1 MAKEKALSTQLKEA
15 NIKITELEGKLK
27 SEQQSCKYASEA
39 RDKHNR
45 ELEAVHSA
53 LDCIPNSPPRTVKP
67 ENSYGT
73 IEVTVSARLFAWI
86 ATVAFKGTKTTTK
99 IEEEE

>member
-1 MAKEKALSTQLKEA
+1 MAKEKALITQLEEA
-15 NIKITELEGKLK
+15 NIKIAELENKLE
-27 SEQQSCKYASEA
+27 SEQRSYRYALEA
-39 RDKHNR
+39 RDKYSR

-53 LDCIPNSPPRTVKP
+53 LDCIPNNPPRIVNP
-67 ENSYGT
+67 ANSYGS

-86 ATVAFKGTKTTTK
+86 ATIAFKGTKTTTK